1 MTKHIHQK
9 NCSCRA
15 NAILSALGLG
25 RLGAKRTPSSRGSN
39 APFFKFPDSAAAKA
53 AEAYLAALSSPVM
66 VDHCKRCFLFARA
79 LADKANAKP
88 DLEILYVGCL
98 FHDLGLEPIF
108 EGPDDFELI
117 GAREASRFLTAKGH
131 ARISDQVAA
140 TIIHHT
146 SVSTANDPRPEVA
159 FLNMGATVDVL
170 GMRIE
175 QIDAKLLQKIVEE
188 YPRNG
193 TKALLIGLL
202 GHEIS
207 TKPNSNFG
215 LLEAQFDVLKR
226 INEAPFES

>member
-1 MTKHIHQK
+1 MTKHTHHK
-9 NCSCRA
+9 NCSCRT
-15 NAILSALGLG
+15 NAFLSALGLG
-25 RLGAKRTPSSRGSN
+25 RLGSSRTHSTRSSS
-39 APFFKFPDSAAAKA
+39 AAYFKLPDSGAAKA

-66 VDHCKRCFLFARA
+66 VDHCKRCFLFAQA
-79 LADKANAKP
+79 LAEKANAKP

-108 EGPDDFELI
+108 EGPDDFEII
-117 GAREASRFLTAKGH
+117 GAREASRFLRAKGY
-131 ARISDQVAA
+131 AKISEQVAA
-140 TIIHHT
+140 TIVNHT

-170 GMRIE
+170 GMRID
-175 QIDAKLLQKIVEE
+175 QIDTKLIQKIIEE

-193 TKALLIGLL
+193 TKALLTGLL

-215 LLEAQFDVLKR
+215 QLEAQFDVLKR
-226 INEAPFES
+226 INEAPFDS